1 MFCIPFHT
9 MHPSHGSNESHE
21 CVSVMH
27 TTGVGWRE
35 QSVHRR
41 YGLGN
46 HWDSGREV
54 VTVIGGSAASAMTT
68 RPAAAEDACVTPGW
82 SLSTSASDCGANAPR
97 LLVSSS
103 HTEGET

>member
-1 MFCIPFHT
+1 M
-9 MHPSHGSNESHE
+9 GAVN
-21 CVSVMH
+21 VMH

-46 HWDSGREV
+46 HGDSGREA
-54 VTVIGGSAASAMTT
+54 VTVIGGSATSTMTT
-68 RPAAAEDACVTPGW
+68 RTAAAEDACVTPGW
-82 SLSTSASDCGANAPR
+82 SLSTSANGYGANAPR